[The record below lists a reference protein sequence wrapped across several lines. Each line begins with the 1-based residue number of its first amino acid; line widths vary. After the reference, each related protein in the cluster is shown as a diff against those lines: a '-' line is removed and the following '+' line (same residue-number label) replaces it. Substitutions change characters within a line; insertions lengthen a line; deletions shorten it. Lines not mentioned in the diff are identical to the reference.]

1 MEVQEVNMY
10 FMFNNFDQ
18 TFSTFNIIFII
29 TSIFIGLVFI
39 FVILSI
45 VSPKFRGK
53 FMSRQI
59 RATKH
64 MIDYSKEDLEDLGTS
79 MGNIAINM
87 KKNILTENEDSLRE
101 MTDMEANIKKGY
113 VKTMAKS
120 IKDGLTEDNTIY
132 CKHCGS
138 MIDSDSR
145 FCKKCGKEQ

>member
-1 MEVQEVNMY
+1 MEVREVNMY
-10 FMFNNFDQ
+10 SMFNNFNQ

-45 VSPKFRGK
+45 VNPKFRAK
-53 FMSRQI
+53 LMSRQI
-59 RATKH
+59 RATKQ
-64 MIDYSKEDLEDLGTS
+64 MIDYSKDDLKD
-79 MGNIAINM
+79 IV
-87 KKNILTENEDSLRE
+87 
-101 MTDMEANIKKGY
+101 DMEADIKKGY

-120 IKDGLTEDNTIY
+120 IKEGLTEENTIY